1 MERNERRYNISLG
14 LSRPFRDAFGVN
26 AGEQLAGLVF
36 ALIRLAIA
44 AGITGSFAYWFVTTY
59 APEFLERI
67 AR

>member
-1 MERNERRYNISLG
+1 MERNERRYSFSFG

-36 ALIRLAIA
+36 GLIRLAIA
-44 AGITGSFAYWFVTTY
+44 AAITAALAYWFVINY